1 MASAISVVVE
11 RRSVVESRHRV
22 HAVLVRSGDV
32 AAAAGDPGLEAFM
45 RSAAKPFQALPLAAA
60 APDLRTEEI
69 AIAAASHEAQPEQ
82 LDAVRSLLE
91 RAGCTEDDLECGE
104 VDGSRLRHNCS
115 GKHAGM
121 LLLSRLRG
129 WPIADYRLPSHP
141 LQQELLSVVAA
152 AAELVEPEIETGVD
166 GCGVVAYALPLV
178 AMARMFERLAGG
190 ELVGADRVASAM
202 RMHPELVGGR
212 DLVDTR
218 LMRAA
223 E

>member
-69 AIAAASHEAQPEQ
+69 AIAAASHEAQPQQ
-82 LDAVRSLLE
+82 LDAVR
-91 RAGCTEDDLECGE
+91 
-104 VDGSRLRHNCS
+104 
-115 GKHAGM
+115 
-121 LLLSRLRG
+121 
-129 WPIADYRLPSHP
+129 
-141 LQQELLSVVAA
+141 SVVAA

-190 ELVGADRVASAM
+190 ELVGADR
-202 RMHPELVGGR
+202 
-212 DLVDTR
+212 
-218 LMRAA
+218 
-223 E
+223 